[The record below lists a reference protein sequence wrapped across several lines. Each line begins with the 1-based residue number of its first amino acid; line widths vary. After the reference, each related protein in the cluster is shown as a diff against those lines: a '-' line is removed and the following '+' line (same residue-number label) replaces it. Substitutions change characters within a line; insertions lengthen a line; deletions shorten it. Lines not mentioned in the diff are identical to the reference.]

1 MRVDP
6 ERPVP
11 VTPEGLAKIREELA
25 GLRARRMEIAQRI
38 RSAKEFGDLTE
49 NAEYDDAKNEQGFVE
64 GRILELEK
72 IIRNADLIEHVRH
85 DGRIRVG
92 STVVIGGDG
101 GRERYT
107 IVGPAEVDAAHGR
120 ISNESPVGKA
130 LLGRQVGDVVTI
142 STPNGPRELKIVE
155 VL

>member
-6 ERPVP
+6 ERSVP
-11 VTPEGLAKIREELA
+11 VTPEGLAKVREELDA
-25 GLRARRMEIAQRI
+25 LRARRGEIAQRI

-72 IIRNADLIEHVRH
+72 VIRNADVIEHVRH
-85 DGRIRVG
+85 DGSIGIG
-92 STVVIGGDG
+92 STVVIGSAG
-101 GRERYT
+101 GQERYM
-107 IVGPAEVDAAHGR
+107 IVGPAEVDPAHGR
-120 ISNESPVGKA
+120 ISHESPVGKA

-142 STPNGPRELKIVE
+142 ATPNGPRELRIVE
-155 VL
+155 VQ